1 MMCSWVDVLCFADF
15 LVGGQWSSDF
25 EDGLFASSWS
35 ATSGLTTTDI
45 GARLLIRDLMC
56 FVPVCSSSYLLV
68 SLLLSA
74 VIGTTLPR
82 LACGIGISIMLPL
95 ICGLPSVLDYLI
107 CSLGTW
113 CVWVLFIMLLLLS
126 AVVGIMAQLVACGV
140 GISRSILVRMALS
153 VLDLLYGNWCVRVLA
168 CYELCSC
175 RRYVLGHFD
184 LWLVVLGFRSYFVLC
199 LFRYRC
205 STYYMGIDV

>member
-15 LVGGQWSSDF
+15 LVGGQWRSDF

-82 LACGIGISIMLPL
+82 LACGIGISITLPL

-153 VLDLLYGNWCVRVLA
+153 VLDY
-168 CYELCSC
+168 
-175 RRYVLGHFD
+175 
-184 LWLVVLGFRSYFVLC
+184 LVW
-199 LFRYRC
+199 
-205 STYYMGIDV
+205 

>member
-153 VLDLLYGNWCVRVLA
+153 VLDY
-168 CYELCSC
+168 
-175 RRYVLGHFD
+175 
-184 LWLVVLGFRSYFVLC
+184 LVW
-199 LFRYRC
+199 
-205 STYYMGIDV
+205 

>member
-15 LVGGQWSSDF
+15 LVGGGW
-25 EDGLFASSWS
+25 LS
-35 ATSGLTTTDI
+35 ATSTGLWCWYCVSASAFSDI
-45 GARLLIRDLMC
+45 GVGARLLIRDFMC

-82 LACGIGISIMLPL
+82 LACGIGISIMLRL
-95 ICGLPSVLDYLI
+95 MCGLPSVLDYLI

-113 CVWVLFIMLLLLS
+113 CVWVLFIMLMLLS

-140 GISRSILVRMALS
+140 GISRSFLVRMVLS
-153 VLDLLYGNWCVRVLA
+153 VLELLYGNWCVRVLF
-168 CYELCSC
+168 YSEP
-175 RRYVLGHFD
+175 VLSA
-184 LWLVVLGFRSYFVLC
+184 VVGLMVLDVAYGLGTLVLC
-199 LFRYRC
+199 PRL
-205 STYYMGIDV
+205 T

>member
-1 MMCSWVDVLCFADF
+1 MIFA
-15 LVGGQWSSDF
+15 LVGGNWSHSSIA
-25 EDGLFASSWS
+25 GLWCCALNYS
-35 ATSGLTTTDI
+35 LTGFSVDV

-82 LACGIGISIMLPL
+82 LACGIGISITLPL

-113 CVWVLFIMLLLLS
+113 CV
-126 AVVGIMAQLVACGV
+126 
-140 GISRSILVRMALS
+140 
-153 VLDLLYGNWCVRVLA
+153 
-168 CYELCSC
+168 
-175 RRYVLGHFD
+175 
-184 LWLVVLGFRSYFVLC
+184 
-199 LFRYRC
+199 
-205 STYYMGIDV
+205 

>member
-15 LVGGQWSSDF
+15 LVGGGW
-25 EDGLFASSWS
+25 LS
-35 ATSGLTTTDI
+35 ATSTGLWFWYFNNASSVLWTTI

-82 LACGIGISIMLPL
+82 LACGIGISITLPL

-126 AVVGIMAQLVACGV
+126 AVVGITAQLVACGV
-140 GISRSILVRMALS
+140 GMSRSFLVRMALS
-153 VLDLLYGNWCVRVLA
+153 VLDY
-168 CYELCSC
+168 
-175 RRYVLGHFD
+175 
-184 LWLVVLGFRSYFVLC
+184 LV
-199 LFRYRC
+199 
-205 STYYMGIDV
+205 